1 MLKKILISTLVFVFS
16 ITTMFAQET
25 AQTTTTTTDTATTT
39 QETNNTTGEK
49 PREQLDQ
56 EFVDALVNQDEE
68 LLINAIETGSPS
80 VKALCF
86 EALSKKGVNSDLAIR
101 TINRYVGYGLGTSA
115 GSNSD
120 STVRYQALQAAKI
133 AKSETS
139 VDYISQM
146 LFAEQETFNIIAAVQ
161 ALGDIGSE
169 KAVPALLF
177 QLRLGRT
184 QGIVYEVAVALG
196 KIGSPMALGDLIDLS
211 QNDQYF
217 LAIRQAAIDAIKNI
231 KPASDN
237 NNNNQ
242 QTTTTTTET
251 TETTQQ

>member
-1 MLKKILISTLVFVFS
+1 MFKKIFISTLVLVFS
-16 ITTMFAQET
+16 VATIFAQET
-25 AQTTTTTTDTATTT
+25 TTDTTTTTTT
-39 QETNNTTGEK
+39 QDSNNTTGTK
-49 PREQLDQ
+49 PREELDQ
-56 EFVDALVNQDEE
+56 NFVDALINQDET

-86 EALSKKGVNSDLAIR
+86 EALSKKGATSDLAIR
-101 TINRYVGYGLGTSA
+101 TINRYVGYGLGTS

-120 STVRYQALQAAKI
+120 SDVRYQALQAAKI

-161 ALGDIGSE
+161 ALGEIGSE

-211 QNDQYF
+211 QDDQYF

-231 KPASDN
+231 KPSAN
-237 NNNNQ
+237 NNNNTQ
-242 QTTTTTTET
+242 QNTET

>member
-1 MLKKILISTLVFVFS
+1 MFKKIFISTLVLVFS
-16 ITTMFAQET
+16 VATIFAQET
-25 AQTTTTTTDTATTT
+25 TTDTTTTTTT
-39 QETNNTTGEK
+39 QDSNNTTGTK
-49 PREQLDQ
+49 PREELDQ
-56 EFVDALVNQDEE
+56 NFVDALINQDET

-86 EALSKKGVNSDLAIR
+86 EALSKKGATSDLAIR
-101 TINRYVGYGLGTSA
+101 TINRYVSYGLGTSSS
-115 GSNSD
+115 SNAD

-161 ALGDIGSE
+161 ALGEIGSE

-184 QGIVYEVAVALG
+184 HR
-196 KIGSPMALGDLIDLS
+196 K
-211 QNDQYF
+211 
-217 LAIRQAAIDAIKNI
+217 
-231 KPASDN
+231 
-237 NNNNQ
+237 
-242 QTTTTTTET
+242 
-251 TETTQQ
+251 

>member
-1 MLKKILISTLVFVFS
+1 MLKKISISILVFAFS
-16 ITTMFAQET
+16 LATMFAQET
-25 AQTTTTTTDTATTT
+25 TTTDTTTT
-39 QETNNTTGEK
+39 QNSNNTTGEK

-56 EFVDALVNQDEE
+56 NFVDALINQDEE

-86 EALSKKGVNSDLAIR
+86 EALSKKGATSDLAIR
-101 TINRYVGYGLGTSA
+101 TINRYVGYGLGTS

-120 STVRYQALQAAKI
+120 SNVRYQALQAAKV

-211 QNDQYF
+211 QDDQYF

-231 KPASDN
+231 KPAAN
-237 NNNNQ
+237 NNNTQ
-242 QTTTTTTET
+242 QN

>member
-1 MLKKILISTLVFVFS
+1 MFKKIFISTLVLVFS
-16 ITTMFAQET
+16 VATIFAQET
-25 AQTTTTTTDTATTT
+25 TTDTTTTTQDS
-39 QETNNTTGEK
+39 NNTTGTK
-49 PREQLDQ
+49 PREELDQ
-56 EFVDALVNQDEE
+56 NFVDALINQDET

-86 EALSKKGVNSDLAIR
+86 EALSKKGATSDLAIR
-101 TINRYVGYGLGTSA
+101 TINRYVGYGLGTS

-120 STVRYQALQAAKI
+120 SDVRYQALQAAKI

-161 ALGDIGSE
+161 ALGEIGSE

-211 QNDQYF
+211 QDDQYF

-231 KPASDN
+231 KPSADN
-237 NNNNQ
+237 NNNTQ
-242 QTTTTTTET
+242 QNTET

>member
-1 MLKKILISTLVFVFS
+1 MFKKIFISTLVLVFS
-16 ITTMFAQET
+16 VATIFAQET
-25 AQTTTTTTDTATTT
+25 TTDTTTTTTT
-39 QETNNTTGEK
+39 QDSNNTTGTK
-49 PREQLDQ
+49 PREELDQ
-56 EFVDALVNQDEE
+56 NFVDALINQDET

-86 EALSKKGVNSDLAIR
+86 EALSKKGATSDLAIR
-101 TINRYVGYGLGTSA
+101 TINRYVGYGLGTS

-120 STVRYQALQAAKI
+120 SDVRYQALQAAKI

-161 ALGDIGSE
+161 ALGEIGSE

-211 QNDQYF
+211 QDDQYF

-231 KPASDN
+231 KPSADN
-237 NNNNQ
+237 NNNTQ
-242 QTTTTTTET
+242 QNTET

>member
-1 MLKKILISTLVFVFS
+1 MLKKISISMLVFAFS
-16 ITTMFAQET
+16 LATMFAQET
-25 AQTTTTTTDTATTT
+25 TTTDTTTT
-39 QETNNTTGEK
+39 QNSNNTTGER

-56 EFVDALVNQDEE
+56 NFVDALINQDET

-86 EALSKKGVNSDLAIR
+86 EALSKKGATSDLAIR
-101 TINRYVGYGLGTSA
+101 TINRYVGYGLGTS

-120 STVRYQALQAAKI
+120 SDVRYQALQAAKV

-211 QNDQYF
+211 QDDQYF

-231 KPASDN
+231 KPAAN
-237 NNNNQ
+237 NNNTQ
-242 QTTTTTTET
+242 QN

>member
-1 MLKKILISTLVFVFS
+1 MFKKIFISTLVLVFS
-16 ITTMFAQET
+16 VATIFAQET
-25 AQTTTTTTDTATTT
+25 TTDTTTTTQDS
-39 QETNNTTGEK
+39 NNTIGTK
-49 PREQLDQ
+49 PREELDQ
-56 EFVDALVNQDEE
+56 NFVDALINQDET

-86 EALSKKGVNSDLAIR
+86 EALSKKGATSDLAIR
-101 TINRYVGYGLGTSA
+101 TINRYVGYGLGTS

-120 STVRYQALQAAKI
+120 SDVRYQALQAAKI

-161 ALGDIGSE
+161 ALGEIGSE

-211 QNDQYF
+211 QDDQYF

-231 KPASDN
+231 KPAADN
-237 NNNNQ
+237 NNNTQ
-242 QTTTTTTET
+242 QNTET

>member
-1 MLKKILISTLVFVFS
+1 MFKEIFISTLVLVFS
-16 ITTMFAQET
+16 VATIFAQET
-25 AQTTTTTTDTATTT
+25 TTDTTTTTTTT
-39 QETNNTTGEK
+39 QDSNNTTGTK
-49 PREQLDQ
+49 PREELDQ
-56 EFVDALVNQDEE
+56 NFVDALINQDET

-86 EALSKKGVNSDLAIR
+86 EALSKKGATSDLAIR
-101 TINRYVGYGLGTSA
+101 TINRYVGYGLGTS

-120 STVRYQALQAAKI
+120 SDVRYQALQAAKI

-161 ALGDIGSE
+161 ALGEIGSE

-211 QNDQYF
+211 QDDQYF

-231 KPASDN
+231 KPAADN
-237 NNNNQ
+237 NNNTQ
-242 QTTTTTTET
+242 QNTET

>member
-1 MLKKILISTLVFVFS
+1 MFKKILISTLVLVFS
-16 ITTMFAQET
+16 VTTMFAQET
-25 AQTTTTTTDTATTT
+25 TTDTTTTTTQDSNNATGT
-39 QETNNTTGEK
+39 K
-49 PREQLDQ
+49 PREELDQ
-56 EFVDALVNQDEE
+56 NFVDALINQDET

-86 EALSKKGVNSDLAIR
+86 EALSKKGATSDLAIR
-101 TINRYVGYGLGTSA
+101 TINRYVGYGLGTSGA
-115 GSNSD
+115 NSD
-120 STVRYQALQAAKI
+120 SDVRYQALQAAKV

-211 QNDQYF
+211 QDDQYF
-217 LAIRQAAIDAIKNI
+217 LAIRQAAVDAIKNI
-231 KPASDN
+231 KPAAEN
-237 NNNNQ
+237 NNNNTQ
-242 QTTTTTTET
+242 QT

>member
-1 MLKKILISTLVFVFS
+1 MLKKIFISTLIFVFS
-16 ITTMFAQET
+16 VATMFAQET
-25 AQTTTTTTDTATTT
+25 TTDTTTTT
-39 QETNNTTGEK
+39 QESNNTTGEK

-56 EFVDALVNQDEE
+56 NFVDALVNQDEE

-86 EALSKKGVNSDLAIR
+86 EALSKKGVTSDLAIR
-101 TINRYVGYGLGTSA
+101 TINRYVGYGLGGTT
-115 GSNSD
+115 GSNAD

-161 ALGDIGSE
+161 ALGEIGSE

-211 QNDQYF
+211 QDDQYF

-231 KPASDN
+231 KPAAN
-237 NNNNQ
+237 NNTQQNNQ
-242 QTTTTTTET
+242 T

>member
-1 MLKKILISTLVFVFS
+1 MFKKIFISTLVLVFS
-16 ITTMFAQET
+16 VATIFAQET
-25 AQTTTTTTDTATTT
+25 TTDTTTTTTQDS
-39 QETNNTTGEK
+39 NNTTGTK
-49 PREQLDQ
+49 PREELDQ
-56 EFVDALVNQDEE
+56 NFVDALINQDET

-86 EALSKKGVNSDLAIR
+86 EALSKKGATSDLAIR
-101 TINRYVGYGLGTSA
+101 TINRYVGYGLGTS

-120 STVRYQALQAAKI
+120 SDVRYQALQAAKI

-161 ALGDIGSE
+161 ALGEIGSE

-211 QNDQYF
+211 QDDQYF

-231 KPASDN
+231 KPAADN
-237 NNNNQ
+237 NNNTQ
-242 QTTTTTTET
+242 QNTET
-251 TETTQQ
+251 TETTQK

>member
-1 MLKKILISTLVFVFS
+1 MLKKISISMLVFAFS
-16 ITTMFAQET
+16 LATMFAQET
-25 AQTTTTTTDTATTT
+25 TTTDTTTT
-39 QETNNTTGEK
+39 QNSNNTTGEK

-56 EFVDALVNQDEE
+56 NFVDALINQDET

-86 EALSKKGVNSDLAIR
+86 EALSKKGATSDLAIR
-101 TINRYVGYGLGTSA
+101 TINRYVGYGLGTS

-120 STVRYQALQAAKI
+120 SDVRYQALQAAKV

-211 QNDQYF
+211 QDDQYF
-217 LAIRQAAIDAIKNI
+217 LAIRQAAVDAIKNI
-231 KPASDN
+231 KPAAN
-237 NNNNQ
+237 NNNTQ
-242 QTTTTTTET
+242 QN

>member
-1 MLKKILISTLVFVFS
+1 MFKKIFISTLVLVFS
-16 ITTMFAQET
+16 VATIFAQET
-25 AQTTTTTTDTATTT
+25 TTDTTTTTTQDS
-39 QETNNTTGEK
+39 NNTTGTK
-49 PREQLDQ
+49 PREELDQ
-56 EFVDALVNQDEE
+56 NFVDALINQDET

-86 EALSKKGVNSDLAIR
+86 EALSKKGATSDLAIR
-101 TINRYVGYGLGTSA
+101 TINRYVGYGLGTS

-120 STVRYQALQAAKI
+120 SDVRYQALQAAKI

-161 ALGDIGSE
+161 ALGEIGSE

-184 QGIVYEVAVALG
+184 QGRVYEVAVALG

-211 QNDQYF
+211 QDDQYF

-231 KPASDN
+231 KPAADN
-237 NNNNQ
+237 NNNTQ
-242 QTTTTTTET
+242 QNTET

>member
-1 MLKKILISTLVFVFS
+1 MLKKILISTLVLAFS
-16 ITTMFAQET
+16 AATMFAQET
-25 AQTTTTTTDTATTT
+25 AQTTTDTTTT
-39 QETNNTTGEK
+39 QESNNTTGEK

-56 EFVDALVNQDEE
+56 NFVDALVNQDEE

-86 EALSKKGVNSDLAIR
+86 EALSKKGVTSDLAIR
-101 TINRYVGYGLGTSA
+101 TINRYVGYGLGGTT
-115 GSNSD
+115 GSNADSD
-120 STVRYQALQAAKI
+120 VRYQALQAAKI

-161 ALGDIGSE
+161 ALGEIGSE

-211 QNDQYF
+211 QDDQYF

-231 KPASDN
+231 KPAAN
-237 NNNNQ
+237 NNTQQNNQ
-242 QTTTTTTET
+242 T

>member
-1 MLKKILISTLVFVFS
+1 MLKKISISMLVFAFS
-16 ITTMFAQET
+16 LATMFAQET
-25 AQTTTTTTDTATTT
+25 TTTDTTTT
-39 QETNNTTGEK
+39 QNSNNTTGEK

-56 EFVDALVNQDEE
+56 NFVDALINQDET

-86 EALSKKGVNSDLAIR
+86 EALSKKGATSDLAIR
-101 TINRYVGYGLGTSA
+101 TINRYVGYGLGTS

-120 STVRYQALQAAKI
+120 SDVRYQALQAAKA

-211 QNDQYF
+211 QDDQYF
-217 LAIRQAAIDAIKNI
+217 LAIRQAAVDAIKNI
-231 KPASDN
+231 KPAAN
-237 NNNNQ
+237 NNNTQ
-242 QTTTTTTET
+242 QN

>member
-1 MLKKILISTLVFVFS
+1 MFKKIFISTLVLVFS
-16 ITTMFAQET
+16 VATIFAQE
-25 AQTTTTTTDTATTT
+25 TTTTTTT
-39 QETNNTTGEK
+39 QDSNNTTGTK
-49 PREQLDQ
+49 PREELDQ
-56 EFVDALVNQDEE
+56 NFVDALINQDET

-86 EALSKKGVNSDLAIR
+86 EALSKKGATSDLAIR
-101 TINRYVGYGLGTSA
+101 TINRYVGYGLGTS

-120 STVRYQALQAAKI
+120 SDVRYQALQAAKI

-161 ALGDIGSE
+161 ALGEIGSE

-211 QNDQYF
+211 QDDQYF

-231 KPASDN
+231 KPAADN
-237 NNNNQ
+237 NNNTQ
-242 QTTTTTTET
+242 QNTK
-251 TETTQQ
+251 TTQQ

>member
-1 MLKKILISTLVFVFS
+1 MFKKIFISTLVLVFS
-16 ITTMFAQET
+16 VATIFAQE
-25 AQTTTTTTDTATTT
+25 TTTTTTT
-39 QETNNTTGEK
+39 QDSNNTTGTK
-49 PREQLDQ
+49 PREELDQ
-56 EFVDALVNQDEE
+56 NFVDALINQDET

-86 EALSKKGVNSDLAIR
+86 EALSKKGATSDLAIR
-101 TINRYVGYGLGTSA
+101 TINRYVGYGLGTS

-120 STVRYQALQAAKI
+120 SDVRYQALQAAKI

-161 ALGDIGSE
+161 ALGEIGSE

-211 QNDQYF
+211 QDDQYF

-231 KPASDN
+231 KPAADN
-237 NNNNQ
+237 NNN
-242 QTTTTTTET
+242 
-251 TETTQQ
+251 TQQNTKTTNISL

>member
-1 MLKKILISTLVFVFS
+1 MFKKIFISTLVLVFS
-16 ITTMFAQET
+16 VATIFAQE
-25 AQTTTTTTDTATTT
+25 TTTTTTQDS
-39 QETNNTTGEK
+39 NNTTGTK
-49 PREQLDQ
+49 PREELDQ
-56 EFVDALVNQDEE
+56 NFVDALINQDET

-86 EALSKKGVNSDLAIR
+86 EALSKKGATSDLAIR
-101 TINRYVGYGLGTSA
+101 TINRYVGYGLGTS

-120 STVRYQALQAAKI
+120 SDVRYQALQAAKI

-161 ALGDIGSE
+161 ALGEIGSE

-211 QNDQYF
+211 QDDQYF

-231 KPASDN
+231 KPAADN
-237 NNNNQ
+237 NNNTQ
-242 QTTTTTTET
+242 QNTET

>member
-1 MLKKILISTLVFVFS
+1 MFKKIFISTLVLVFS
-16 ITTMFAQET
+16 VATIFAQET
-25 AQTTTTTTDTATTT
+25 TTDTTTTTTQDS
-39 QETNNTTGEK
+39 NNTTGTK
-49 PREQLDQ
+49 PREELDQ
-56 EFVDALVNQDEE
+56 NFVDALINQDET

-86 EALSKKGVNSDLAIR
+86 EALSKKGATSDLAIR
-101 TINRYVGYGLGTSA
+101 TINRYVGYGLGTS

-120 STVRYQALQAAKI
+120 SDVRYQALQAAKI

-139 VDYISQM
+139 VDYISKM

-161 ALGDIGSE
+161 ALGEIGSE

-211 QNDQYF
+211 QDDQYF

-231 KPASDN
+231 KPAADN
-237 NNNNQ
+237 NNNTQ
-242 QTTTTTTET
+242 QNTET

>member
-1 MLKKILISTLVFVFS
+1 MFKKISIAILISVFS
-16 ITTMFAQET
+16 AISLFAQET
-25 AQTTTTTTDTATTT
+25 TETTTTTTDTTV
-39 QETNNTTGEK
+39 TGEK

-56 EFVDALVNQDEE
+56 NFVDALMNQDES
-68 LLINAIETGSPS
+68 LLISAIETGTPE

-86 EALSKKGVNSDLAIR
+86 EALSKKGATSDLLVQ
-101 TINRYVGYGLGTSA
+101 TINRYVGYGLGSVS

-120 STVRYQALQAAKI
+120 SMVRYQALQAAKV
-133 AKSETS
+133 AKSEAT

-161 ALGDIGSE
+161 ALGEIGSE

-196 KIGSPMALGDLIDLS
+196 KIGSPIALGDLINLS
-211 QNDQYF
+211 QDDQYF

-231 KPASDN
+231 KPAA
-237 NNNNQ
+237 NNQ
-242 QTTTTTTET
+242 NNTQNNTTEQ
-251 TETTQQ
+251 TQQ

>member
-1 MLKKILISTLVFVFS
+1 MFKKIFISTLVLVFS
-16 ITTMFAQET
+16 VATIFAQET
-25 AQTTTTTTDTATTT
+25 TTDTTTTTTT
-39 QETNNTTGEK
+39 QDSNNTTGTK
-49 PREQLDQ
+49 PREELDQ
-56 EFVDALVNQDEE
+56 NFVDALINQDET

-86 EALSKKGVNSDLAIR
+86 EALSKKGATSDLAIR
-101 TINRYVGYGLGTSA
+101 TINRYVGYGLGTS

-120 STVRYQALQAAKI
+120 SDVRYQALQAAKI

-161 ALGDIGSE
+161 ALGEIGSE

-211 QNDQYF
+211 QDDQYF

-231 KPASDN
+231 KPAADN
-237 NNNNQ
+237 NNNTQ
-242 QTTTTTTET
+242 QNTET

>member
-1 MLKKILISTLVFVFS
+1 MFKKIFISTLVLVFS
-16 ITTMFAQET
+16 VATIFAQET
-25 AQTTTTTTDTATTT
+25 TTDTTTTTTTT
-39 QETNNTTGEK
+39 QDSNNTTGTK
-49 PREQLDQ
+49 PREELDQ
-56 EFVDALVNQDEE
+56 NFVDALINQDET

-86 EALSKKGVNSDLAIR
+86 EALSKKGATSDLAIR
-101 TINRYVGYGLGTSA
+101 TINRYVGYGLGTS

-120 STVRYQALQAAKI
+120 SDVRYQALQAAKI

-161 ALGDIGSE
+161 ALGEIGSE

-211 QNDQYF
+211 QDDQYF

-231 KPASDN
+231 KPAADN
-237 NNNNQ
+237 NNNTQ
-242 QTTTTTTET
+242 QNTET

>member
-1 MLKKILISTLVFVFS
+1 MFKKIFISTLVLVFS
-16 ITTMFAQET
+16 VATIFAQET
-25 AQTTTTTTDTATTT
+25 TTDTTTTTTT
-39 QETNNTTGEK
+39 QDSNNTTGTK
-49 PREQLDQ
+49 PREELDQ
-56 EFVDALVNQDEE
+56 NFVDALINQDET

-86 EALSKKGVNSDLAIR
+86 EALSKKGATSDLAIR
-101 TINRYVGYGLGTSA
+101 TINRYVGYGLGTS

-120 STVRYQALQAAKI
+120 SDVRYQALQAAKI

-161 ALGDIGSE
+161 ALGEIGSE

-211 QNDQYF
+211 QDDQYF

-231 KPASDN
+231 KPAADN
-237 NNNNQ
+237 NNNTQ
-242 QTTTTTTET
+242 QNTET
-251 TETTQQ
+251 TETTQK

>member
-1 MLKKILISTLVFVFS
+1 MFKKIFISTLVLVFS
-16 ITTMFAQET
+16 VATIFAQET
-25 AQTTTTTTDTATTT
+25 TTDTTTTTQDS
-39 QETNNTTGEK
+39 NNTTGTK
-49 PREQLDQ
+49 PREELDQ
-56 EFVDALVNQDEE
+56 NFVDALINQDET

-86 EALSKKGVNSDLAIR
+86 EALSKKGATSDLAIR
-101 TINRYVGYGLGTSA
+101 TINRYVGYGLGTS

-120 STVRYQALQAAKI
+120 SDVRYQALQAAKI

-161 ALGDIGSE
+161 ALGEIGSE

-211 QNDQYF
+211 QDDQYF

-231 KPASDN
+231 KPAADN
-237 NNNNQ
+237 NNNTQ
-242 QTTTTTTET
+242 QNTET

>member
-1 MLKKILISTLVFVFS
+1 MFKKIFISTLVLVFS
-16 ITTMFAQET
+16 VATIFAQET
-25 AQTTTTTTDTATTT
+25 TTDTTTTTTTT
-39 QETNNTTGEK
+39 QDSNNTTGTK
-49 PREQLDQ
+49 PREELDQ
-56 EFVDALVNQDEE
+56 NFVDALINQDET

-86 EALSKKGVNSDLAIR
+86 EALSKKGATSDLAIR
-101 TINRYVGYGLGTSA
+101 TINRYVGYGLGTS

-120 STVRYQALQAAKI
+120 SDVRYQALQAAKI

-161 ALGDIGSE
+161 ALGEIGSE

-211 QNDQYF
+211 QDDQYF

-231 KPASDN
+231 KPSADN
-237 NNNNQ
+237 NNNTQ
-242 QTTTTTTET
+242 QNTET